1 MGGPRKSKRQFID
14 PEDDDME
21 PKKSRRT
28 GEHDP
33 TYYGDEM
40 GEDLQEVEDEVRYGH
55 ERRRPRDPEKVG
67 RSSYRQGVGRTAQP
81 TGFGSSGI
89 RHGPSEYLESS
100 SRPSSQTGRP
110 HVMTHQESFQ
120 AAWEQIQE
128 TKRKAQQAAEREE
141 QWIEARKNP
150 VVRKLLEEG
159 RDDDVEALLDA
170 AALLRE
176 MGRSTQ

>member
-1 MGGPRKSKRQFID
+1 
-14 PEDDDME
+14 
-21 PKKSRRT
+21 
-28 GEHDP
+28 
-33 TYYGDEM
+33 
-40 GEDLQEVEDEVRYGH
+40 
-55 ERRRPRDPEKVG
+55 
-67 RSSYRQGVGRTAQP
+67 
-81 TGFGSSGI
+81 
-89 RHGPSEYLESS
+89 
-100 SRPSSQTGRP
+100 
-110 HVMTHQESFQ
+110 MTHQESFQ